1 MGVYCLRKLVSN
13 KKLYTTEGH
22 VEGLRMTT
30 TLFSS
35 RIIQSALDF
44 DVYKVNMM
52 SAVAALYPDAM
63 VSYKFIVRS
72 EEDLSELLPEVKA
85 EVLKL
90 QDVRFTEDEIAYMK
104 RVAPY
109 LKPEFV
115 EALRHFRF
123 NPQSDVSFHN
133 KTMSDGSSQLRITI
147 NGLWKETILY
157 ETIIMSIVSEVR
169 SRQRWSDIPFEQFQT
184 VLEDKV
190 RYLKAELERRNIT
203 NFKFADMSTRRR
215 FSFQAQRT
223 MLEYLSKELPQCL
236 TGTSNYHLARELDL
250 TPIGTV
256 AHEWF
261 MGHQALVNVRDSQKI
276 ALQRWQ
282 KMFNGALGIA
292 LTDTIGIDA
301 FLKDFDEELS
311 HAYVGVRHDSG
322 CPFTWGEKMIAHY
335 ESLGIDPMTKTLV
348 FTDGLNFEQALD
360 ICEHFQGRVQVSFG
374 IGTSLANDMGNY
386 VNVQGEAYQ
395 PLSIVIKMV
404 TCNGSPVAK
413 ISDEPEKAMCE
424 DIFFLMNLKRRFE
437 QPLDLNEC
445 RKLIDRLESE
455 GQNYLIDA

>member
-1 MGVYCLRKLVSN
+1 
-13 KKLYTTEGH
+13 
-22 VEGLRMTT
+22 MTT

-190 RYLKAELERRNIT
+190 HYLKAELERRNIT

-311 HAYVGVRHDSG
+311 NAYVGVRHDSG

-386 VNVQGEAYQ
+386 VNDQGEAYQ

-437 QPLDLNEC
+437 QPLDLDEC

>member
-1 MGVYCLRKLVSN
+1 
-13 KKLYTTEGH
+13 
-22 VEGLRMTT
+22 MTT

-190 RYLKAELERRNIT
+190 CYLKAELERRNIT

-386 VNVQGEAYQ
+386 VNDQGEAYQ

>member
-1 MGVYCLRKLVSN
+1 
-13 KKLYTTEGH
+13 
-22 VEGLRMTT
+22 MTT

-104 RVAPY
+104 YVAPY

-190 RYLKAELERRNIT
+190 CYLKAELERRNIT

-311 HAYVGVRHDSG
+311 NAYVGVRHDSG

-360 ICEHFQGRVQVSFG
+360 ICEHFEGRVQVSFG

-386 VNVQGEAYQ
+386 VNDQGEAYQ

>member
-1 MGVYCLRKLVSN
+1 
-13 KKLYTTEGH
+13 
-22 VEGLRMTT
+22 MTT

-360 ICEHFQGRVQVSFG
+360 ICEHFQGRVQLSFG

-386 VNVQGEAYQ
+386 VNDQGEAYQ

>member
-1 MGVYCLRKLVSN
+1 
-13 KKLYTTEGH
+13 
-22 VEGLRMTT
+22 MTT

-35 RIIQSALDF
+35 RIMQSALDF

-311 HAYVGVRHDSG
+311 NAYVGVRHDSG

-386 VNVQGEAYQ
+386 VNDQGEAYQ

>member
-1 MGVYCLRKLVSN
+1 
-13 KKLYTTEGH
+13 
-22 VEGLRMTT
+22 MTT

-311 HAYVGVRHDSG
+311 NAYVGVRHDSG

-374 IGTSLANDMGNY
+374 IGTSLANDMGYY
-386 VNVQGEAYQ
+386 VNAQGEAYQ

>member
-1 MGVYCLRKLVSN
+1 
-13 KKLYTTEGH
+13 
-22 VEGLRMTT
+22 MTT

-72 EEDLSELLPEVKA
+72 EEDLSELLSEVKA

-386 VNVQGEAYQ
+386 VNDQGEAYQ

>member
-1 MGVYCLRKLVSN
+1 
-13 KKLYTTEGH
+13 
-22 VEGLRMTT
+22 MTT

-133 KTMSDGSSQLRITI
+133 KTMSDGLSQLRITI

-311 HAYVGVRHDSG
+311 NAYVGVRHDSG

-386 VNVQGEAYQ
+386 VNDQGEAYQ

>member
-1 MGVYCLRKLVSN
+1 
-13 KKLYTTEGH
+13 
-22 VEGLRMTT
+22 MTT

-386 VNVQGEAYQ
+386 VNDQGEAYQ

-413 ISDEPEKAMCE
+413 ISDEPGKAMCE

>member
-1 MGVYCLRKLVSN
+1 
-13 KKLYTTEGH
+13 
-22 VEGLRMTT
+22 MTT

-123 NPQSDVSFHN
+123 NPQSDVFFHN

-215 FSFQAQRT
+215 FSFQAQST

-386 VNVQGEAYQ
+386 VNDQGEAYQ

-455 GQNYLIDA
+455 GKNYLIDA

>member
-1 MGVYCLRKLVSN
+1 
-13 KKLYTTEGH
+13 
-22 VEGLRMTT
+22 MTT

-52 SAVAALYPDAM
+52 SAVATLYPDAM

-386 VNVQGEAYQ
+386 VNDQGEAYQ

>member
-1 MGVYCLRKLVSN
+1 
-13 KKLYTTEGH
+13 
-22 VEGLRMTT
+22 MTT

-44 DVYKVNMM
+44 DAYKVNMM

-386 VNVQGEAYQ
+386 VNDQGEAYQ

>member
-1 MGVYCLRKLVSN
+1 
-13 KKLYTTEGH
+13 
-22 VEGLRMTT
+22 MTT

-311 HAYVGVRHDSG
+311 YAYVGVRHDSG

-386 VNVQGEAYQ
+386 VNDQGEAYQ

>member
-1 MGVYCLRKLVSN
+1 
-13 KKLYTTEGH
+13 
-22 VEGLRMTT
+22 MTT

-90 QDVRFTEDEIAYMK
+90 QDVRFTEGEIAYMK

-236 TGTSNYHLARELDL
+236 TGTSNYHLAREFDL

-311 HAYVGVRHDSG
+311 NAYVGVRHDSG

-386 VNVQGEAYQ
+386 VNDQGEVYQ

>member
-1 MGVYCLRKLVSN
+1 
-13 KKLYTTEGH
+13 
-22 VEGLRMTT
+22 MTT

-190 RYLKAELERRNIT
+190 RYLKAELERRNII

-311 HAYVGVRHDSG
+311 NAYVGVRHDSG

-374 IGTSLANDMGNY
+374 IGTSLANDMGHY
-386 VNVQGEAYQ
+386 VNDQGEAYQ

>member
-1 MGVYCLRKLVSN
+1 
-13 KKLYTTEGH
+13 
-22 VEGLRMTT
+22 MTT

-215 FSFQAQRT
+215 FSCQAQRT

-311 HAYVGVRHDSG
+311 NAYVGVRHDSG

-386 VNVQGEAYQ
+386 VNDQGEAYQ

>member
-1 MGVYCLRKLVSN
+1 
-13 KKLYTTEGH
+13 
-22 VEGLRMTT
+22 MTT

-223 MLEYLSKELPQCL
+223 MLEYLSKELSQCL

-386 VNVQGEAYQ
+386 VNDQGEAYQ

>member
-1 MGVYCLRKLVSN
+1 
-13 KKLYTTEGH
+13 
-22 VEGLRMTT
+22 MTT

-169 SRQRWSDIPFEQFQT
+169 SRQRWSDIPFDQFHT

-311 HAYVGVRHDSG
+311 NAYVGVRHDSG

-386 VNVQGEAYQ
+386 VNDQGEAYQ

>member
-1 MGVYCLRKLVSN
+1 
-13 KKLYTTEGH
+13 
-22 VEGLRMTT
+22 MTT

-215 FSFQAQRT
+215 FSFQAQRS

-360 ICEHFQGRVQVSFG
+360 ICEHFQDRVQVSFG

-386 VNVQGEAYQ
+386 VNDQGEAYQ

>member
-1 MGVYCLRKLVSN
+1 
-13 KKLYTTEGH
+13 
-22 VEGLRMTT
+22 MTT

-72 EEDLSELLPEVKA
+72 EEDLSALLPEVKA

-223 MLEYLSKELPQCL
+223 MLEYVSKELPQCL

-311 HAYVGVRHDSG
+311 NAYVGVRHDSG

-335 ESLGIDPMTKTLV
+335 ELLGIDPMTKTLV

-386 VNVQGEAYQ
+386 VNDQGEAYQ

>member
-1 MGVYCLRKLVSN
+1 
-13 KKLYTTEGH
+13 
-22 VEGLRMTT
+22 MTT

-123 NPQSDVSFHN
+123 NPQSDVFFHN

-292 LTDTIGIDA
+292 LTDTICIDA

-386 VNVQGEAYQ
+386 VNDQGEAYQ

>member
-1 MGVYCLRKLVSN
+1 
-13 KKLYTTEGH
+13 
-22 VEGLRMTT
+22 MTT

-72 EEDLSELLPEVKA
+72 EEDLSELLPEVMA

-311 HAYVGVRHDSG
+311 NAYVGVRHDSG

-335 ESLGIDPMTKTLV
+335 ESLGIDPMTKILV

-386 VNVQGEAYQ
+386 VNDQGEAYQ

>member
-1 MGVYCLRKLVSN
+1 
-13 KKLYTTEGH
+13 
-22 VEGLRMTT
+22 MTT

-115 EALRHFRF
+115 EALLHFRF

-311 HAYVGVRHDSG
+311 NAYVGVRHDSG

-386 VNVQGEAYQ
+386 VNDQGEAYQ

>member
-1 MGVYCLRKLVSN
+1 
-13 KKLYTTEGH
+13 
-22 VEGLRMTT
+22 MTT

-311 HAYVGVRHDSG
+311 NAYVGVRHDSG

-335 ESLGIDPMTKTLV
+335 ESLGIDPMTKILV

-386 VNVQGEAYQ
+386 VDDQGEAYQ

>member
-1 MGVYCLRKLVSN
+1 
-13 KKLYTTEGH
+13 
-22 VEGLRMTT
+22 MTT

-261 MGHQALVNVRDSQKI
+261 MGHQALVNVHDSQKI

-311 HAYVGVRHDSG
+311 NAYVGVRHDSG

-386 VNVQGEAYQ
+386 VNDQGEAYQ

>member
-1 MGVYCLRKLVSN
+1 
-13 KKLYTTEGH
+13 
-22 VEGLRMTT
+22 MTT

-85 EVLKL
+85 EALKL

-311 HAYVGVRHDSG
+311 NAYVGVRHDSG

-386 VNVQGEAYQ
+386 VNDQGEAYQ

>member
-1 MGVYCLRKLVSN
+1 
-13 KKLYTTEGH
+13 
-22 VEGLRMTT
+22 MTT

-348 FTDGLNFEQALD
+348 FTDGLHFEQALD

-386 VNVQGEAYQ
+386 VNDQGEAYQ

>member
-1 MGVYCLRKLVSN
+1 MTSN
-13 KKLYTTEGH
+13 
-22 VEGLRMTT
+22 
-30 TLFSS
+30 LFSS

-72 EEDLSELLPEVKA
+72 EEDLSELLPEVEA

-90 QDVRFTEDEIAYMK
+90 QDVQFNAEEIEYIKA
-104 RVAPY
+104 VAPY
-109 LKPEFV
+109 LNPKFV
-115 EALRHFRF
+115 DALHAFRF
-123 NPQSDVSFHN
+123 NPQRDVAFN
-133 KTMSDGSSQLRITI
+133 IKPTADGFSQLGITI
-147 NGLWKETILY
+147 NGLWQDTILY

-169 SRQRWSDIPFEQFQT
+169 SRMRWPEIPFEQFQA

-190 RYLKAELERRNIT
+190 RHLKSDLKRRNIT
-203 NFKFADMSTRRR
+203 NFRFADMSTRRR
-215 FSFQAQRT
+215 FSFQVQRS
-223 MLEYLSKELPQCL
+223 MLAFLSKELPDCL
-236 TGTSNYHLARELDL
+236 TGTSNYHLAREFDL

-261 MGHQALVNVRDSQKI
+261 MGHQALVNVRDSQKV

-282 KMFNGALGIA
+282 EMFKGAIGIA

-311 HAYVGVRHDSG
+311 HAYLGVRHDSG
-322 CPFTWGEKMIAHY
+322 CPYSWGEKMIEHY
-335 ESLGIDPMTKTLV
+335 RSLGIDPMTKTLV

-374 IGTSLANDMGNY
+374 IGTSLANDMGDYANA
-386 VNVQGEAYQ
+386 QGIAYQ

-404 TCNGSPVAK
+404 SCNGSPVAK

-424 DIFFLMNLKRRFE
+424 DIFFLMNLKRRFDL
-437 QPLDLNEC
+437 PLDLDEC
-445 RKLIDRLESE
+445 RTLIDRLEKE
-455 GQNYLIDA
+455 GENYLIDA

>member
-1 MGVYCLRKLVSN
+1 
-13 KKLYTTEGH
+13 
-22 VEGLRMTT
+22 MTT
-30 TLFSS
+30 TLFSY

-282 KMFNGALGIA
+282 KVFNGALGIA

-386 VNVQGEAYQ
+386 VNDQGEAYQ

>member
-1 MGVYCLRKLVSN
+1 
-13 KKLYTTEGH
+13 
-22 VEGLRMTT
+22 MTT

-386 VNVQGEAYQ
+386 VNDQGEAYQ

-445 RKLIDRLESE
+445 RKLIDRLERE

>member
-1 MGVYCLRKLVSN
+1 
-13 KKLYTTEGH
+13 
-22 VEGLRMTT
+22 MTT

-109 LKPEFV
+109 LKPKFV

-223 MLEYLSKELPQCL
+223 MLEYVSKELPQCL

-335 ESLGIDPMTKTLV
+335 ESLGIDPMTKILV

-386 VNVQGEAYQ
+386 VNDQGEAYQ

>member
-311 HAYVGVRHDSG
+311 NAYVGVRHDSG

-386 VNVQGEAYQ
+386 VNDQGEAYQ

>member
-1 MGVYCLRKLVSN
+1 
-13 KKLYTTEGH
+13 
-22 VEGLRMTT
+22 MTT

-169 SRQRWSDIPFEQFQT
+169 SRQRWSDIPFEHFQT

>member
-1 MGVYCLRKLVSN
+1 
-13 KKLYTTEGH
+13 
-22 VEGLRMTT
+22 MTT

-123 NPQSDVSFHN
+123 NPKSDVSFHN

-386 VNVQGEAYQ
+386 VNDQGEAYQ

>member
-1 MGVYCLRKLVSN
+1 
-13 KKLYTTEGH
+13 
-22 VEGLRMTT
+22 MTT

-104 RVAPY
+104 CVAPY

-190 RYLKAELERRNIT
+190 RYLKDELERRNIT

-386 VNVQGEAYQ
+386 VNDQGEAYQ

-424 DIFFLMNLKRRFE
+424 DIFFLMNIKRRFE

>member
-1 MGVYCLRKLVSN
+1 
-13 KKLYTTEGH
+13 
-22 VEGLRMTT
+22 MTT

-72 EEDLSELLPEVKA
+72 EEDLSELLPEVEA

-311 HAYVGVRHDSG
+311 NAYVGVRHDSG

-386 VNVQGEAYQ
+386 VNDQGEAYQ